1 MCEMTVT
8 LCASYVALR
17 GEARRSA
24 APRSAAPQIVDRQRR
39 WVPTVGILPFC
50 RDEVPT
56 YG

>member
-24 APRSAAPQIVDRQRR
+24 APRSAAPQVVDRQRR